1 MSTPVAL
8 PQFTASQYM
17 EEAGTPQSS
26 TSGAPVAFSPLN
38 ILVKF
43 TPSINQLQ
51 VPSATPPITVALDPI
66 QGRVDTDGQLK
77 GINSEPVYYLN
88 GSTINPCPTVSSAD
102 LPVHPVF
109 TDTFAPAYWIDEDG
123 NEVANP
129 AGVPV
134 WGIRLVS
141 NSSLL
146 ALTNPL
152 TYRVDYTAGDVVIT
166 PFRFAA
172 PATDVPI
179 DLSVVARLPL

>member
-1 MSTPVAL
+1 MTTPVVL
-8 PQFTASQYM
+8 PQFTVQQYM
-17 EEAGTPQSS
+17 EEATVPLSS
-26 TSGAPVAFSPLN
+26 TTGAPVAFNPLN

-43 TPSINQLQ
+43 TPSISQLQ
-51 VPSATPPITVALDPI
+51 VAGGTPPFTVALDPI
-66 QGRVDTDGQLK
+66 TARVDTDGNLK

-88 GSTINPCPTVSSAD
+88 GSAINQCPTVSSAD

-146 ALTNPL
+146 GLTNPL
-152 TYRVDYTAGDVVIT
+152 TYRVDYSAGDVLIS
-166 PFRFAA
+166 PLRFAA
-172 PATDVPI
+172 PATDVPV
-179 DLSVVARLPL
+179 DLSVVARLPI